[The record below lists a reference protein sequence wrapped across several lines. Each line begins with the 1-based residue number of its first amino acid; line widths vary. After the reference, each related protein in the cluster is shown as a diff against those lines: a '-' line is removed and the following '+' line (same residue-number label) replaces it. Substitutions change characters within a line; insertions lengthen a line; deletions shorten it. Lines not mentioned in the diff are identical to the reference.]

1 MFFIALNSI
10 KGLLFFSLPRRVF
23 KDCPL
28 SFLEHEELF
37 LLRKLIWL
45 RKSLKVF
52 CQKDFFLVFWFCVKS
67 LFKCYLV
74 KIFTSGV
81 GFLNMQLSLYI
92 VQMQFHSGILS
103 LHITFQCVLLEMTF
117 YRQTPEPLPSQSNKW
132 CGLWKWASCWEFL
145 LRSVC
150 SLHLRTIVAVLN
162 HAKALWW
169 FGKEI

>member
-1 MFFIALNSI
+1 M
-10 KGLLFFSLPRRVF
+10 
-23 KDCPL
+23 
-28 SFLEHEELF
+28 
-37 LLRKLIWL
+37 
-45 RKSLKVF
+45 KSLKVF
-52 CQKDFFLVFWFCVKS
+52 CQKRFFSLVFWFCVKS

-92 VQMQFHSGILS
+92 VQMQFYSGILS

-150 SLHLRTIVAVLN
+150 SLHLCTIVAVLN
-162 HAKALWW
+162 HAKTLWW
-169 FGKEI
+169 FVKKFRTIGCEARKSVSEWSLQMWLLVFFHDFFNWCC